1 MTGDSPEE
9 DVTSLEA
16 TTAAGSCR
24 AARKGKAMV
33 LGATLALG
41 GYGIGGCA
49 LAGCDDPVVHD
60 VKMPS
65 LSRAAPAEEAGAPEE
80 RVEPDLLSDEARL
93 AELDLSP
100 GFIPDPTVRTGETAG
115 GPVDLDAFDERCD
128 GWAAEDPD
136 LVLDAA
142 RPFAE
147 LAVLVSSHADTTLM
161 VVGPDGEPRCVDD
174 TEGPHPVI
182 RQSFL
187 PGRYRVWVGT
197 RERETRAGYV
207 IALSEL
213 DDVQPSALLH

>member
-1 MTGDSPEE
+1 M
-9 DVTSLEA
+9 TSLEA
-16 TTAAGSCR
+16 TTRIERCR

-65 LSRAAPAEEAGAPEE
+65 LATTTAAEAAGAPEE
-80 RVEPDLLSDEARL
+80 VIEPDLLSDEARL
-93 AELDLSP
+93 AELDVSP

-115 GPVDLDAFDERCD
+115 GPVDLDAYDERCD
-128 GWAAEDPD
+128 GWAAEAPD

-147 LAVLVSSHADTTLM
+147 LAILVASHADTTLM
-161 VVGPDGEPRCVDD
+161 VVGPDGEPRCADD
-174 TEGPHPVI
+174 IDGAHPVI

-197 RERETRAGYV
+197 REPETRAGYV